1 MKKLKTYWS
10 GALKNL
16 QVFQAWNQR
25 SLANQK
31 IILYGAYFLIGMSL
45 GSLLGLFKHN
55 LIILNSSSIFSW
67 IQSCLNWIISISP
80 NTGFLSDIVAFQGA
94 IIAIAIP
101 LSLEIISRI
110 SERYQSGV
118 ITKKFSQE
126 SEIKLLPILL
136 TIDIIAAIFIKF
148 FTPADSISGYWKI
161 IAWITFI
168 VFIFTIYILYKFF
181 ATLRRYI
188 TDTNF
193 LLDELFNDMGESLT
207 LQTQNNKVDNQG
219 LKLKQ
224 KQFVEALEATGD
236 ILVFETKNKKGEE
249 KIKIGL
255 NRIREKMR
263 QFLDMQKSSPKE
275 FERLLLSQ
283 DFFDVYDQDKT
294 NATLLLTFNPKK
306 HLVSFTAAVNQL
318 LRIREAA
325 LEVNNSEIERFATD
339 HIISLLTDISQIPN
353 NNLLVEQLL
362 QNLAEIRRSIK
373 ENQSSSA
380 HLVSTSWYIDI
391 VFNPLFD
398 ISYLHL
404 FDRYFFYEIQDIISN
419 EKPSFFKGIVSI
431 LKDSGMLKC
440 YPNLPDSASKIVVYE
455 DFLINYNT
463 ENYYELEQNYEAINK
478 LESLKKILENVRTI
492 ETIENLD
499 SCLVNIDEI
508 EILLKPYFEPFPKI
522 EYQRYQKY
530 EDIGNNIRGIIKL
543 NFKRNNLQSII
554 FNAGAYCIF
563 KKRFDYIQYLW
574 EYNLPSDADAI
585 RLNHDIYPITVGG
598 LINFGINAI
607 QIASFWEDH
616 HESKIYHQKYL
627 LFLLIRE
634 IQRNNK
640 QEIIDNFRFSEALD
654 SRELDNISYSVD
666 SFIEL
671 ANKLKEDTENL
682 TILGLD
688 INNIESA
695 LIPFL
700 ESLKPK
706 VEERIKSLLRTKNIS
721 SQKVDQFKQDF
732 TDNFDK
738 STIIRNILSY
748 HGLYEDRIH
757 AGLEIGINPF
767 GIIEVSEKAAFFEE
781 WYLQYSDMGITYGR
795 ELAIC
800 ENLRIIEEIE
810 NLCHEI
816 DISQFDAA
824 IDVFKE
830 NLGNIIILTI
840 NLDMN
845 SLLKNRDNFKS
856 KQQNDC
862 PKIELKGFQGCY
874 TIENFDIPVFTVYD
888 NTGNKR
894 ILIFDKSRLGK
905 LVQYSPS
912 NESETEELTGIFH
925 ISIQS
930 FSENQ
935 EIMNDL
941 LQNPPTWLTDL
952 GDQIKQKEY
961 LEEKVKIEIYEKF
974 QLEKHQDFQGYLI
987 KLPHQDSSN

>member
-10 GALKNL
+10 GTLKHL

-31 IILYGAYFLIGMSL
+31 IILYGAYFLTGMSL
-45 GSLLGLFKHN
+45 GTLLGLFKYPVISN
-55 LIILNSSSIFSW
+55 ISFIFYW
-67 IQSCLNWIISISP
+67 IQSCLNWIISLSP
-80 NTGFLSDIVAFQGA
+80 NTSFLSDIVAFQGA

-110 SERYQSGV
+110 SERYNSGV

-136 TIDIIAAIFIKF
+136 TIDIIAAIILKF
-148 FTPADSISGYWKI
+148 FIPADSISGYWKI

-193 LLDELFNDMGESLT
+193 LLDELFNDIEKSLT
-207 LQTQNNKVDNQG
+207 PQTQNKKVDNQD

-224 KQFVEALEATGD
+224 KQFIEALEATGD

-249 KIKIGL
+249 KITTGL
-255 NRIREKMR
+255 YRIREKIG
-263 QFLDMQKSSPKE
+263 QFIEMQKSSPKE

-283 DFFDVYDQDKT
+283 DFFDTYAQDKT
-294 NATLLLTFNPKK
+294 NAKLLLAFDTKK
-306 HLVSFTAAVNQL
+306 HLVSFTAAINQL

-325 LEVNNSEIERFATD
+325 LEVNNAEIDWVATD

-353 NNLLVEQLL
+353 NNLLVEELL
-362 QNLAEIRRSIK
+362 KNLAEIRRSIK
-373 ENQSSSA
+373 ENKDDSA
-380 HLVSTSWYIDI
+380 STVTISWYKNV
-391 VFNPLFD
+391 VFNKFFD
-398 ISYLHL
+398 ISYLEL
-404 FDRYFFYEIQDIISN
+404 FDRYFFYGIKDIISN
-419 EKPSFFKGIVSI
+419 NKTSLFKSLVSNLI
-431 LKDSGMLKC
+431 NSITLHDSG
-440 YPNLPDSASKIVVYE
+440 YG
-455 DFLINYNT
+455 
-463 ENYYELEQNYEAINK
+463 
-478 LESLKKILENVRTI
+478 
-492 ETIENLD
+492 
-499 SCLVNIDEI
+499 NIDNYI
-508 EILLKPYFEPFPKI
+508 SFV
-522 EYQRYQKY
+522 RGCNYQKY
-530 EDIGNNIRGIIKL
+530 KEIDETYHISSKINNLKQQIKHIRTRDQLISCLKIVNEVVKLLQPCCNEVQKEEAQQKEDKLREDITSK
-543 NFKRNNLQSII
+543 FKFNNLIDII
-554 FNAGAYCIF
+554 FGAGAYCIS
-563 KKRFDYIQYLW
+563 KQRYDYIKYLW
-574 EYNLPSDADAI
+574 NYNQPSDSNAI
-585 RLNHDIYPITVGG
+585 WINHDIVPKGLGV
-598 LINFGINAI
+598 LINFYFRKNHI
-607 QIASFWEDH
+607 QKDFSFIWEDH
-616 HESKIYHQKYL
+616 HGSELYYKQY
-627 LFLLIRE
+627 FLLLLLRE
-634 IQRNNK
+634 LQKNNR
-640 QEIIDNFRFSEALD
+640 QEIINQFRLSETLD
-654 SRELDNISYSVD
+654 SHELNNISYSVD
-666 SFIEL
+666 TFIEL
-671 ANKLKEDTENL
+671 ANKIKDNTENL
-682 TILGLD
+682 RILGLD

-706 VEERIKSLLRTKNIS
+706 AEERIKTLLRTKNINS
-721 SQKVDQFKQDF
+721 KKVAEFKQDF
-732 TDNFDK
+732 TESFDK

-748 HGLYEDRIH
+748 HGLYEDIIH
-757 AGLEIGINPF
+757 AGLEISINPF

-781 WYLQYSDMGITYGR
+781 WYLKYSDMGITYGR
-795 ELAIC
+795 ELAIS

-810 NLCHEI
+810 NLCQEI

-830 NLGNIIILTI
+830 NLIILTI

-845 SLLKNRDNFKS
+845 SLLPNRANFKS

-888 NTGNKR
+888 YTGNQR
-894 ILIFDKSRLGK
+894 ILILDKSKLGK
-905 LVQYSPS
+905 LVQYSPR
-912 NESETEELTGIFH
+912 NGSETEELTGIFH

-935 EIMNDL
+935 ELINDL
-941 LQNPPTWLTDL
+941 LQNPPNWLTDL
-952 GDQIKQKEY
+952 GDQIQQKEY

-974 QLEKHQDFQGYLI
+974 QFEKHQDFQGYLI
-987 KLPHQDSSN
+987 KLSNYSRLGS